1 MIVCDDVPVCHSP
14 YQIAQMVDDA
24 ASSRPDPLPKLPAP
38 KPRPVVKPTDVRLSG
53 WSAGQWSRFPA
64 RVERSARCIAK
75 HESWNAGLWR
85 ARYHGPIASNASGFA
100 QWLGSTWRTHTK
112 RAGVGTRYRAA
123 YLAPPAV
130 QAEVFAFQMLHHGL
144 YPWVGTN
151 CPGTE

>member
-1 MIVCDDVPVCHSP
+1 MIPADEMPLPPLHVIH
-14 YQIAQMVDDA
+14 QMVDDA
-24 ASSRPDPLPKLPAP
+24 AHADPVIPTPAP
-38 KPRPVVKPTDVRLSG
+38 KPKPKPVKPSYIPAS

-75 HESWNAGLWR
+75 HESWTAGLWR
-85 ARYHGPIASNASGFA
+85 ARYHGPVTSDASGFA
-100 QWLGSTWRTHTK
+100 QWLGSSWRTQAK
-112 RAGVGTRYRAA
+112 RAGVGTQYRAA